1 MRSDWPYSA
10 AFVLQLGPG
19 SDPAAGCLEGRLEHV
34 ASTRWA
40 RFGSTAELMAAL
52 AEMLA
57 AANRS
62 DADGAAVEKASD
74 SRSHPPECPL

>member
-1 MRSDWPYSA
+1 MKTDWPYTG

-19 SDPAAGCLEGRLEHV
+19 SDPAAGRLEGRLEHV

-52 AEMLA
+52 ADMLA
-57 AANRS
+57 ATGRS
-62 DADGAAVEKASD
+62 DSDGKI
-74 SRSHPPECPL
+74 